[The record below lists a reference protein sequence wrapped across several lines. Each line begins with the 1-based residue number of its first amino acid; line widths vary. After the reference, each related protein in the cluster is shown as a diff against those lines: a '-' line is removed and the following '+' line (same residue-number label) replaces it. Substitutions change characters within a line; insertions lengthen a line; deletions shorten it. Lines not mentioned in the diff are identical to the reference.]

1 MLLGKPVYESE
12 DMDAVINATQ
22 ENYMAVFGDF
32 SNYVI
37 ADRIGMTVEFI
48 PHLFGT
54 ANGDQTGQRG
64 WYAYYRTGADS
75 VNDAAFRM
83 LNVT

>member
-1 MLLGKPVYESE
+1 
-12 DMDAVINATQ
+12 MDAVINATQ

-37 ADRIGMTVEFI
+37 ADRIGMTVAFI

-54 ANGDQTGQRG
+54 ANGRTTTRG
-64 WYAYYRTGADS
+64 WYAYTDRCRFGQRR
-75 VNDAAFRM
+75 AFGVE
-83 LNVT
+83 VT